1 MFRILRFFSSSLA
14 IRRGKRKKWKKRRKR
29 KKTETTI
36 QGIAKRNRYKE
47 VFVLLYLSLSAFS
60 LTLKKTQASSFR
72 SKPKKTS
79 PPPVS
84 TVVTIRRQ
92 SLHVK
97 SKPKTREGP
106 KFTPVAERKRGGR
119 KRVSERHE
127 KNPAV
132 STETQVFCGKRWAVR
147 YLMAFV

>member
-1 MFRILRFFSSSLA
+1 MA
-14 IRRGKRKKWKKRRKR
+14 IRRRKRKKWKKRRKR

-47 VFVLLYLSLSAFS
+47 VIVLLYLSLSLSAFS

-119 KRVSERHE
+119 KRGSERHE

-132 STETQVFCGKRWAVR
+132 STETQVFCGKRWVVR

>member
-1 MFRILRFFSSSLA
+1 MEKTKEEKKNRNNDPRNCETQPLQGSVCSSLS
-14 IRRGKRKKWKKRRKR
+14 
-29 KKTETTI
+29 
-36 QGIAKRNRYKE
+36 
-47 VFVLLYLSLSAFS
+47 LSLSLSAFS

-84 TVVTIRRQ
+84 TVVTIRCQ